1 MWGIPALP
9 YVLMG
14 VNMNILKKKERKIN
28 KLTKKALKD
37 KFTSNP
43 AKGLNYLKDLQ
54 AGSLFEIPLIKMKGI
69 LIECE
74 TNAKVIII
82 ESRNNKDNSLGK
94 RIIAADTEVKLI

>member
-1 MWGIPALP
+1 
-9 YVLMG
+9 
-14 VNMNILKKKERKIN
+14 MNILKKRERVIN
-28 KLTKKALKD
+28 GSID
-37 KFTSNP
+37 SIFTSNP

-94 RIIAADTEVKLI
+94 KVIAADTEVKLI